1 MAVHDQREAF
11 ALEIRKHCPH
21 ASLECHDGQYASP
34 WVQAAWTGFSLHAAI
49 AATPA
54 LPATEGSSAGDLAE
68 PDVRD
73 VEIVGLTASIGHLSS
88 LIDWQQAALMRAKD
102 AMSALHSAAEPIN
115 ESQGDLDA
123 RIPESA
129 FAQFVDE
136 HAALMYAIANSPVT
150 PPQTE
155 VQAEPVAWRYKRHGD
170 SFGDFWFKPAG
181 QSADDLRIG
190 REDGV
195 VLAPCPDHF
204 DWTPLYTA
212 PQAQPADALDA
223 APAAPAADALLEAL
237 ESMVDVCES
246 LDFDGAPSDASMIKA
261 RAAIAAY
268 RATPAAANAKPADAL
283 LLHALEL
290 ACDHIDMDSLRI
302 SHCKDAAA
310 IDAAMAAAQEGG
322 NAAKGM

>member
-1 MAVHDQREAF
+1 MADTITLAIDALASAAFIEGGVSIERTDEAREFTEQRKRE
-11 ALEIRKHCPH
+11 LIE
-21 ASLECHDGQYASP
+21 
-34 WVQAAWTGFSLHAAI
+34 AI
-49 AATPA
+49 AVGQLQAVAAQAPA
-54 LPATEGSSAGDLAE
+54 AVAVPEGWKLVPLEPTHDMLAQASMRLQQNTFPAESELEFQADAHTAWDAMLSVAPELPATEDSSAGD
-68 PDVRD
+68 V
-73 VEIVGLTASIGHLSS
+73 V
-88 LIDWQQAALMRAKD
+88 
-102 AMSALHSAAEPIN
+102 
-115 ESQGDLDA
+115 
-123 RIPESA
+123 
-129 FAQFVDE
+129 
-136 HAALMYAIANSPVT
+136 
-150 PPQTE
+150 E
-155 VQAEPVAWRYKRHGD
+155 VQAEPVAWRYKRRGD
-170 SFGDFWFKPAG
+170 CFGDFWFKPAG
-181 QSADDLRIG
+181 KSADYLRIG